1 MTFVP
6 AARVTLCQ
14 VIERPLWSPRSA
26 LEVPMSSMRGP
37 KEGKKSMYSHDGVA
51 RVVYRNDSQVV
62 RGRCLTP
69 RYMGRRALVEVNLA
83 RLFEKTIIMRSYL
96 GEGNSVDGEFSK
108 STLDGNSGKERG
120 RKECRE
126 HF

>member
-1 MTFVP
+1 
-6 AARVTLCQ
+6 
-14 VIERPLWSPRSA
+14 
-26 LEVPMSSMRGP
+26 
-37 KEGKKSMYSHDGVA
+37 MYSHDGVA

-62 RGRCLTP
+62 RGRFLTP

-83 RLFEKTIIMRSYL
+83 RLFEKTIIMPSYL
-96 GEGNSVDGEFSK
+96 GERNSVDGEFSK